1 MLERL
6 KQRIQSRT
14 INNNNNNNN
23 NNKSNNN
30 KNNNNSVV
38 RGSSPPPPAHSPPPQ
53 SNNILDDKTPLIGD
67 IFLQFAPRFKLYAQY
82 TATHDKA
89 FKVIHDFKDNVDFQ
103 NLLKQIL
110 IERANKATNKNA
122 PQQNMDSFFIMPV
135 QRVPR
140 YKLLLKEI
148 HKYTPEKH
156 SDRETLLEALDAVD
170 GTAHLINETIRQRE
184 EFDRLVRLESQF
196 PSDKISLAK
205 HGRRLIKEGK
215 LTKRGRKTN
224 QQYHFHLFNDILL
237 YSKSHNA
244 QNTSFTLHR
253 RIDLAYTNIST
264 ENLGNLKGAFSIISK
279 EKIICRI
286 C

>member
-1 MLERL
+1 MVC
-6 KQRIQSRT
+6 QH
-14 INNNNNNNN
+14 
-23 NNKSNNN
+23 
-30 KNNNNSVV
+30 SV
-38 RGSSPPPPAHSPPPQ
+38 
-53 SNNILDDKTPLIGD
+53 D

-89 FKVIHDFKDNVDFQ
+89 SKVIHDFKDNVDFQ

-184 EFDRLVRLESQF
+184 EFDRLVKPNQM
-196 PSDKISLAK
+196 IS
-205 HGRRLIKEGK
+205 HGQTIKSGNPNEFQA
-215 LTKRGRKTN
+215 TK
-224 QQYHFHLFNDILL
+224 
-237 YSKSHNA
+237 S
-244 QNTSFTLHR
+244 
-253 RIDLAYTNIST
+253 AY
-264 ENLGNLKGAFSIISK
+264 
-279 EKIICRI
+279 
-286 C
+286 